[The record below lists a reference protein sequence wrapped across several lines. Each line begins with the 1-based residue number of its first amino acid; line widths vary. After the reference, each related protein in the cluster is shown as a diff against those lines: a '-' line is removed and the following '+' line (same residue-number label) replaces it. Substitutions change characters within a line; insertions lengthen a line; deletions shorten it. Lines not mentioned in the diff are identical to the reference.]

1 MPHCSCMPLLLH
13 APNWRIG
20 MAVPTLKD
28 GGKLGAGGR
37 WSVKGLAPHDS
48 AFVLVTPAA
57 GID

>member
-1 MPHCSCMPLLLH
+1 MPLLLH